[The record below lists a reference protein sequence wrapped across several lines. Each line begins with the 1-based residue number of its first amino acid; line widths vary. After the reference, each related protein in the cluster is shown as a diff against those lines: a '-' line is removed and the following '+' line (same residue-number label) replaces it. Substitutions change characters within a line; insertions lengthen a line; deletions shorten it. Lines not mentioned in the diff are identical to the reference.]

1 MKKFMPPVALVLMV
15 AFAGSV
21 CAQNTNT
28 PNLDKRDQKQETRIQ
43 QGEKSGE
50 LTDKEAAKLEA
61 GQAKVD
67 AREAAAKADGN
78 VTKKERAELQHARD
92 KQSAKI
98 YKQKH
103 DAQKKP

>member
-1 MKKFMPPVALVLMV
+1 MSGFPAPPVPSRGLSCGAWR
-15 AFAGSV
+15 
-21 CAQNTNT
+21 T
-28 PNLDKRDQKQETRIQ
+28 
-43 QGEKSGE
+43 
-50 LTDKEAAKLEA
+50 KLEA

-67 AREAAAKADGN
+67 AREAAAKSDGN